1 MDYLSLIRRPIESEI
16 TEFIDLFNE
25 SLSHTEDLLSSALEH
40 IRQRGGKRMRPI
52 LTLLIAKNLGQINL
66 TTYYAAVGLE
76 LLHTASLVHDD
87 VVDESSERR
96 GQPSVNASFNNKV
109 AVLVGDYI
117 LSTALYYVSKSDHI
131 DIVRSLAQLGRTL
144 SNGELQQ
151 LHNISNLDISED
163 IYYEVINKK
172 TASLFSS
179 CAENGALSVNA
190 QPADIQLARDFGL
203 AIGMIFQIRDDI
215 FDYYDSAAI
224 GKPTGNDMREGKL
237 TLPIIY
243 ALNTHPSSSMLA
255 LAKKVKNGS
264 VKNEEISELV
274 EYAKQNGGID
284 YAVKRMNDYSF
295 IAQKYIDHHVK
306 DESIRQSLQAYLEFV
321 AQRNI

>member
-1 MDYLSLIRRPIESEI
+1 MDYLSLIRRPIETEI

-52 LTLLIAKNLGQINL
+52 LTLLIAKNLGQINK

-87 VVDESSERR
+87 VVDESGERR
-96 GQPSVNASFNNKV
+96 GQPSVNATFNNKV

-117 LSTALYYVSKSDHI
+117 LSTALYYVSKSDHV

-163 IYYEVINKK
+163 IYYEVIKKK

-179 CAENGALSVNA
+179 CAENGAMSVDA
-190 QPADIQLARDFGL
+190 SPEEIELARHFGL

-215 FDYYDSAAI
+215 FDYYDSPAI

-243 ALNTHPSSSMLA
+243 ALNTHPSSSMMA
-255 LAKKVKNGS
+255 LAKKVKKGTVTND
-264 VKNEEISELV
+264 EISALV

-284 YAVKRMNDYSF
+284 YAVKRMNDYSA
-295 IAQKYIDHHVK
+295 IAQQYIDQHVSE
-306 DESIRQSLQAYLEFV
+306 ESIRQSLQAYLEFV
-321 AQRNI
+321 AQRDI